1 MHGKQL
7 SMNIIRFLK
16 NWTLPAAMVTGTV
29 VYLIFAY
36 VPFLE
41 SAAIFFDP
49 ILDYIFPWFMFLI
62 LFVTFCKIDFRKMRP
77 RKWHMWVSLFQI
89 VVSFL
94 FVWVIV
100 HHRMEGNSRIFIE
113 SLLTCVIGPGAA
125 AAAIVTDKLGGN
137 LTSMTTFT
145 FISNFVTALLVPI
158 CFPLID
164 PDISMGFWASFL
176 LILYKVCS
184 ILVLPMILAYIVKHY
199 MKRFHQ
205 FILSVPDLSYY
216 LWACSLTIVTGTT
229 VKHICH
235 AGTTAGFLMLIA
247 VSSLVLCIIQFVV
260 GRGIGSHYDSVID
273 AGQAL
278 GQKNTAFAIWI
289 AYTYLNPLSS
299 VGPGCYILWQNIVNS
314 IELWE
319 KRKRDEK
326 LSK

>member
-1 MHGKQL
+1 MH
-7 SMNIIRFLK
+7 IIRFLK
-16 NWTLPAAMVTGTV
+16 NWTLPSAMVAGTLI
-29 VYLIFAY
+29 YLIFAY

-41 SAAIFFDP
+41 EAAYFFDP

-77 RKWHMWVSLFQI
+77 QRWHFWVSSFQI

-94 FVWVIV
+94 AVWIII
-100 HHRMEGNSRIFIE
+100 HKHLEGNSLIFME

-145 FISNFVTALLVPI
+145 FLSNFVTALLVPI
-158 CFPLID
+158 CFPLIN

-176 LILYKVCS
+176 LILYKVCN

-199 MKRFHQ
+199 MKRLHKK
-205 FILSVPDLSYY
+205 ILSVPDLSYY

-235 AGTTAGFLMLIA
+235 AGTTVGFLLLIA
-247 VSSLVLCIIQFVV
+247 ISSLLLCIIQFVI
-260 GRGIGSHYDSVID
+260 GRGIGMRHNAVID

-314 IELWE
+314 IELWD
-319 KRKRDEK
+319 KRKKDEK
-326 LSK
+326 ASN